1 MTTPRARIA
10 TAAERTRY
18 GAGVWMTYEGAP
30 NSALAVAVP
39 ATIPRIVQPVPEY
52 RVRRRIEGA
61 KMARLASVPTSSE
74 RLATRGHASGSG
86 RHAEN
91 MEVRM
96 PKRSQGA
103 IVASNPTANS
113 EAAVRFGTLET
124 CLVSVGLDDAGIPTS
139 RVAHSVHRIRPRT
152 GTAHGRHAGRPQAA
166 HRSTA
171 SRSGWR
177 RQDSLLAGGA
187 SASTVLDSAGLTA
200 PTGRPYG
207 AAE

>member
-30 NSALAVAVP
+30 NSALAVAAP

-61 KMARLASVPTSSE
+61 KMARLARVPTSSE
-74 RLATRGHASGSG
+74 RLATSAHGAGSG
-86 RHAEN
+86 RQAEN
-91 MEVRM
+91 IEVRM

-103 IVASNPTANS
+103 IVATNPTANS
-113 EAAVRFGTLET
+113 DAAAIFGTLET
-124 CLVSVGLDDAGIPTS
+124 RLGSAGLDDVGMPTS

-152 GTAHGRHAGRPQAA
+152 GTAHGRHEGRPQAA

-177 RQDSLLAGGA
+177 RQVSLLAGSA
-187 SASTVLDSAGLTA
+187 SASTALDSAGLTA

-207 AAE
+207 AAG